1 MMARVFKYV
10 RYFTAAVLFACVAF
24 TFIRD
29 LQIQSTS
36 MFDGPLA
43 NSLSFVFAFNKI
55 ILAVLLGVILVFD
68 FEIKGTPITKSII
81 RYLSVFSIGLGLAG
95 FVFLAREHTLMG
107 TAHFMFVL
115 LYLFQTAFVLAA
127 FILYGKA
134 RQIEE
139 INDA

>member
-1 MMARVFKYV
+1 
-10 RYFTAAVLFACVAF
+10 
-24 TFIRD
+24 
-29 LQIQSTS
+29 

-81 RYLSVFSIGLGLAG
+81 RYLSLFSIGLGLAG
-95 FVFLAREHTLMG
+95 FIFLVREHTLMG

-115 LYLFQTAFVLAA
+115 LYFFQTAFVLAA